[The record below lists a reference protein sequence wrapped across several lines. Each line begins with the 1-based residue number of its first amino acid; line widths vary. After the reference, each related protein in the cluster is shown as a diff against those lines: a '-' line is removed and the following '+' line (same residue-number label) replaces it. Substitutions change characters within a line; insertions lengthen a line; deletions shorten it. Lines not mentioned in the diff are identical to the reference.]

1 LEKKITPQFTVN
13 AVDTINKFAS
23 ENEHL
28 KVQINISYLLF
39 NLKYL
44 IAYLVSI
51 FIITLKENIILLTKF

>member
-51 FIITLKENIILLTKF
+51 FIITLQENIILLTKF